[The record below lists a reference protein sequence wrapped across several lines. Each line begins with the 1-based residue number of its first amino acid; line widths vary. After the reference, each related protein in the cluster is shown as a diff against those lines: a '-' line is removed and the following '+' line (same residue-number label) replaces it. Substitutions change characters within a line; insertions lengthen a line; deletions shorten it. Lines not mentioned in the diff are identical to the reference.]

1 MIRDEHCGALSHE
14 NIGDSVTLAGWVTNR
29 RDLGGLLFIDLR
41 DRSGIIQLLF
51 TPDRED
57 LHEQAGDLNRE
68 DVVRVEGTI
77 IERGEDNVNPDL
89 DTGKIEVEVEGMK
102 VLNSADHLPFSP
114 GNGLEVNENTRLKY
128 RYLDLRRDGMRENI
142 ALRHRTFKRIRDYF
156 DEENFWEIETPVLT
170 KSTPEGARDFL
181 VPSRLHHGKFYA
193 LPQSPQLFKQ
203 LFMVSG
209 FEKYFQIVKCFRD
222 EDLRA
227 DRQPEFTQLDLEMS
241 FVDEED
247 VIEVTEGMVKKVFDA
262 ELEPELEL
270 PLSRMTYE
278 DAMNKYGSDRPD
290 LRFGL
295 ELVDLSDAVKDS
307 NFKIFSGT
315 VAGGD
320 VVKGLCLSD
329 PIDYNRSQLD
339 SLEDLVKDGGA
350 KGLLWADV
358 TEEGLDGQ
366 FTSHLSADTEKAII
380 EEFDA
385 EPGDLV
391 FIVADSRRTANQ
403 VLGQLR
409 LKLAEDHEMI
419 PEDEWEFVWV
429 TRFPLFGEAEAG
441 GVTSEHHPFTSPR
454 KEDLERLE
462 EEPLD
467 VEARAYD
474 LVLNG
479 IELGGGSIRIHD
491 RDLQERIFDVLGI
504 TQEEAEEKF
513 GFFLEALNYG
523 APPHG
528 GIALGLDRLVML
540 LAGED
545 SIRDV
550 IAFPKTGMAQSPLT
564 GAPMEV
570 SRGQLEELGL
580 SVDGDQKG

>member
-1 MIRDEHCGALSHE
+1 MLRSNRCGSLNKE
-14 NIGDSVTLAGWVTNR
+14 NLGESVSLAGWVTNQ
-29 RDLGGLLFIDLR
+29 RDLGGLLFVDLR
-41 DRSGIIQLLF
+41 DRSGIVQLLF
-51 TPDRED
+51 TPEREE
-57 LHEQAGDLNRE
+57 LHERAGDLNRE
-68 DVVRVEGTI
+68 DVVKVDGTI

-89 DTGKIEVEVEGMK
+89 ETGQIELEVEEME
-102 VLNSADHLPFSP
+102 VLNSADNLPFSP
-114 GNGLEVNENTRLKY
+114 ADGLEVNENTRLKY
-128 RYLDLRRDGMRENI
+128 RYLDLRRDEMSENI
-142 ALRHRTFKRIRDYF
+142 AMRHRTFKRIRDYF
-156 DEENFWEIETPVLT
+156 DAEDFWEVETPVLT

-181 VPSRLHHGKFYA
+181 VPSRLHKGNFYA

-247 VIEVTEGMVKKVFDA
+247 VIKVTEGMVKKVFDE
-262 ELEPELEL
+262 ELGMVLDL
-270 PLSRMTYE
+270 PLPRMPYE
-278 DAMNKYGSDRPD
+278 EAMNKYGSDRPD

-295 ELVDLSDAVKDS
+295 ELVDLSNVVADS
-307 NFKIFSGT
+307 DFNIFSGT
-315 VAGGD
+315 VADGD
-320 VVKGLCLSD
+320 VVKGLCLGD
-329 PIDYNRSQLD
+329 PKDYNRSQLD
-339 SLEDLVKDGGA
+339 SLEDFAKKHGA
-350 KGLLWADV
+350 LGLLWADV
-358 TEEGLDGQ
+358 TEDGLDGQ
-366 FTSHLSADTEKAII
+366 FTSHLSDETEEAII
-380 EEFDA
+380 DQFGA
-385 EPGDLV
+385 EPGDLL
-391 FIVADSRRTANQ
+391 FIVADSRKTANE

-409 LKLAEDHEMI
+409 LKLADEHGMI
-419 PEDEWEFVWV
+419 PKDEWEFVWV
-429 TRFPLFGEAEAG
+429 TRFPLFGEAEDG
-441 GVTSEHHPFTSPR
+441 GVTSEHHPFTSPQ
-454 KEDLERLE
+454 EDDLDKLE

-479 IELGGGSIRIHD
+479 IELGGGSIRIHE
-491 RDLQERIFDVLGI
+491 RGLQERIFDVLGI
-504 TQEEAEEKF
+504 TEEEAEEKF

-550 IAFPKTGMAQSPLT
+550 IAFPKTGMAKSPLT

-570 SRGQLEELGL
+570 SRRQLDELGL
-580 SVDGDQKG
+580 EVDREE

>member
-1 MIRDEHCGALSHE
+1 MLRSNRCGELSEE
-14 NIGDSVTLAGWVTNR
+14 NIDESMTLAGWVTNS
-29 RDLGGLLFIDLR
+29 RDLGGLHFVDLR

-51 TPDRED
+51 TPEREE
-57 LHEQAGDLNRE
+57 LHARASNLSLE
-68 DVVRVEGTI
+68 DVIRVSGTV
-77 IERGEDNVNPDL
+77 IERGEDNINPKL
-89 DTGKIEVEVEGMK
+89 DTGTIELEVEELE
-102 VLNSADHLPFSP
+102 VLNSANGLPFNPSD
-114 GNGLEVNENTRLKY
+114 GIAVNENTRLKY
-128 RYLDLRRDGMRENI
+128 RYLDLRRDRMRSNI
-142 ALRHRTFKRIRDYF
+142 ELRHQTFKIIRDYF
-156 DEENFWEIETPVLT
+156 DEQDFWEVETPVLT

-203 LFMVSG
+203 LFMIGG

-247 VIEVTEGMVKKVFDA
+247 VIDLIEGMVKEVFEEILALDV
-262 ELEPELEL
+262 EL
-270 PLSRMTYE
+270 PLKRMTY
-278 DAMNKYGSDRPD
+278 DQAMNLYGSDRPD

-295 ELVDLSDAVKDS
+295 KLVDLSAAVADS
-307 NFKIFSGT
+307 NFNIFSGT
-315 VAGGD
+315 VSDGG
-320 VVKGLCLSD
+320 VVKGICLSD
-329 PIDYNRSQLD
+329 HDGYNRSQLD
-339 SLEDLVKDGGA
+339 SLEEFAKKQGA
-350 KGLLWADV
+350 MGLLWAEV
-358 TEEGLDGQ
+358 EESGLSGQFISHLEEETEE
-366 FTSHLSADTEKAII
+366 AIL
-380 EEFDA
+380 EEFGA

-391 FIVADSRRTANQ
+391 FIVADTGKTANE

-409 LKLAEDHEMI
+409 LKLADQNDLI
-419 PEDEWEFVWV
+419 PEDVWEFVWV
-429 TRFPLFGEAEAG
+429 TEFPLFGEDDRG
-441 GVTSEHHPFTSPR
+441 GVTSEHHPFTSPQR
-454 KEDLERLE
+454 SDIEKLE
-462 EEPLD
+462 EAPLE
-467 VEARAYD
+467 VKSRAYD

-479 IELGGGSIRIHD
+479 IELGGGSIRIH
-491 RDLQERIFDVLGI
+491 RRELQEKIFDVLGI
-504 TQEEAEEKF
+504 SQEEADEKF
-513 GFFLEALNYG
+513 GFFLNALKYG

-570 SRGQLEELGL
+570 SRGQLDELGL
-580 SVDGDQKG
+580 KVDREN